1 MRSHGFCLSKLARVR
16 GILLGLMRLGRE
28 RGGAGPGNDARE
40 GSQTDSGSRC
50 RGEDKSADDLAG
62 YRIPAATIDK
72 LLRSFSLDVNSAVGS
87 KFVKADTPIIAHV
100 ATRTVGCACAGASD
114 KRSLVK
120 CNEHR

>member
-1 MRSHGFCLSKLARVR
+1 
-16 GILLGLMRLGRE
+16 MRLGRE
-28 RGGAGPGNDARE
+28 RGGAGPGNDAQE
-40 GSQTDSGSRC
+40 GSQTDSGIEVT

-100 ATRTVGCACAGASD
+100 GTRTVGCRVRGSIGQTES
-114 KRSLVK
+114 R
-120 CNEHR
+120 E